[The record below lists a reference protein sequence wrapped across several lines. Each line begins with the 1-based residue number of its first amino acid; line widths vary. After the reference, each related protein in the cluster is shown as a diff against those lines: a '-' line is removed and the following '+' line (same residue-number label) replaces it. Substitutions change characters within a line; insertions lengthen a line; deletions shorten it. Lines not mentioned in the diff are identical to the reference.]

1 MPLGDLYGNHWSTS
15 GRNTPD
21 AASPD
26 DAVYLPGRNA
36 MLTLKPA
43 LWCVL
48 HGIEELALA
57 VLASNPFADA
67 TDRFFHDFAR
77 ALGQATQSRLRFTRP
92 FAQLGKKDVMELG
105 RGLPLEV
112 DVLLHRPGRW
122 PPLRPMQQVRRTPA
136 RLSFD

>member
-15 GRNTPD
+15 GRNAPD

-36 MLTLKPA
+36 LLTLKPA

-67 TDRFFHDFAR
+67 TDRFFRRFRPRAR
-77 ALGQATQSRLRFTRP
+77 AGHA
-92 FAQLGKKDVMELG
+92 E
-105 RGLPLEV
+105 
-112 DVLLHRPGRW
+112 
-122 PPLRPMQQVRRTPA
+122 PPALYA
-136 RLSFD
+136 AA